1 VIRAVLDANVFITAV
16 LTPSGPSAAVLDAW
30 RAERFALL
38 VSPPILEE
46 IARVLA
52 YPKIAR
58 RQRWSKQR
66 IMTFVGDL
74 GDLAIVTAGAL
85 RLSVIRE
92 DPDDDRYVEC
102 AVEGSA
108 EYIVSGDRHLLT
120 LGSYRNVEIVSPRAF
135 LAALTPA
142 RPR

>member
-1 VIRAVLDANVFITAV
+1 L
-16 LTPSGPSAAVLDAW
+16 
-30 RAERFALL
+30 
-38 VSPPILEE
+38 
-46 IARVLA
+46 RVLA

-58 RQRWSKQR
+58 RHRWSKQR
-66 IMTFVGDL
+66 IVTFVGNL
-74 GDLAIVTAGAL
+74 GDLAIVTAGTL

-120 LGSYRNVEIVSPRAF
+120 LGSYRNVRIVSPRAF
-135 LAALTPA
+135 LAALPPT